1 MKLGDKVTERV
12 GYNPF
17 GLSVVQDVLMTGEV
31 VYIHP
36 QGRYYT
42 AEFTCENGKRFRE
55 SFQMEG
61 DANGRAGSQ
70 AADTPGE

>member
-1 MKLGDKVTERV
+1 MKLGDKVTKLV
-12 GYNPF
+12 GYNPV
-17 GLSVVQDVLMTGEV
+17 GISDVRDRLMTGEV

-61 DANGRAGSQ
+61 DANGRAGGAPAE
-70 AADTPGE
+70 AARE